1 MNRISIRI
9 TLLLL
14 GLCGAFQF
22 IAQADTSSTLPTRVI
37 VLDAGHG
44 GKDPGNLGTQRY
56 STSEKDVVLDVT
68 LKLGAYLEEKMPRA
82 QVVYTRKSDAFIP
95 LKKRAE
101 IANDAQGDLFVSI
114 HCDAFSKSSVHGA
127 TSLVLGRSHGDE
139 NRIAIQ
145 ENSAILLEENY
156 EEKYQGFDPNNP
168 QSMIALTLYQDV
180 YLDQSVRFAKRVQ
193 DQFSERVSRR
203 NRGVKQQP
211 LYVTSRTAMPAVLVE
226 LGFLTNPR
234 EEDFLRSE
242 KGQTYMA
249 SAIFRAIRNYFSEQ
263 DQIAEEQAGSGARRP
278 KLDQGNSSA
287 MEEQEKSPSPGNIQS
302 NESSPRG
309 ERATALQSKDTQYA
323 IQILTSASLKN
334 RNEGR
339 LSNLPE
345 VALLEENGLYKYYLP
360 AGTSYSKAQS
370 LKKRL
375 RENGFPGAF
384 VIGIRQG
391 QKIPASKARELLE

>member
-1 MNRISIRI
+1 MNRISIRL

-14 GLCGAFQF
+14 GLGLALQF
-22 IAQADTSSTLPTRVI
+22 IAQGDTSSRLPTRVI

-44 GKDPGNLGTQRY
+44 GKDSGNLGTQRY
-56 STSEKDVVLDVT
+56 STTEKDVVLAVT
-68 LKLGAYLEEKMPRA
+68 LKLGAYLEEKMPQA
-82 QVVYTRKSDAFIP
+82 KVVYTRKSDEFIP

-101 IANDAQGDLFVSI
+101 IANQAEGDLFVSI
-114 HCDAFSKSSVHGA
+114 HCDAFSQSSVHGA
-127 TSLVLGRSHGDE
+127 TSLVLGKSHGDE

-156 EEKYQGFDPNNP
+156 EEKYQGFDPNDP

-193 DQFSERVSRR
+193 DQFSQRVNRR

-226 LGFLTNPR
+226 LGFLTNPQ

-249 SAIFRAIRNYFSEQ
+249 SAIFRAIRNYFAEQ
-263 DQIAEEQAGSGARRP
+263 DQIAQERSEEGARQRQVDIQSSP
-278 KLDQGNSSA
+278 KLPDEKQPQAADSPSASDQASS
-287 MEEQEKSPSPGNIQS
+287 QEKSESPENQ
-302 NESSPRG
+302 EA
-309 ERATALQSKDTQYA
+309 EYA
-323 IQILTSASLKN
+323 VQILTSASLKD
-334 RNEGR
+334 RDKEP
-339 LSNLPE
+339 LQNLKE
-345 VALLEENGLYKYYLP
+345 VAMLEENGLYKYYVP
-360 AGTSYSKAQS
+360 VGSSYSKARS